1 MQQIAI
7 GQLGM
12 TEDEFWDITPRAFF
26 NSIEG
31 FESLRKA
38 DWEFQRLQ
46 TFCIVRGW
54 VKIRDPKRM
63 ISFSWEQT
71 VLSDKEKQLAQR
83 RAKYLTEKA
92 KRWEQRHG
100 RQGSRIII

>member
-12 TEDEFWDITPRAFF
+12 TEDEFWNITPRAFF

-46 TFCIVRGW
+46 TFCIVSSW
-54 VKIRDPKRM
+54 AKIRDPRKM

-71 VLSDKEKQLAQR
+71 FLSDKEKQLAQR
-83 RAKYLTEKA
+83 KARYKAEKFSRIE
-92 KRWEQRHG
+92 KRHG
-100 RQGSRIII
+100 G